1 MKAHKTVT
9 TALVGATVGAVLAAG
24 AGVAIAQSVADSGT
38 AATAEIE
45 ETLLFILEEER
56 MARDLYDALG
66 EAHDGL
72 SPFTQIERSE
82 QQHYD
87 AVAKLVTLK
96 DGTLPEEG
104 SPGVYQADGLQTM
117 YDDWLGRGLTSPEA
131 AFQVG
136 VELETADIA
145 NLRSTI
151 EEIDDADVD
160 RVMSHLL
167 RASEH
172 HLQAFEAA
180 AAGDL
185 PELTDM
191 GGHRRGPGGKGPRGQ
206 GVRGHGMA
214 EDGGR
219 MGPGA
224 GPGERGHG
232 SGQRGMGRGMGPGT
246 GDCPAVQSE
255 D

>member
-1 MKAHKTVT
+1 MKTRKTVT
-9 TALVGATVGAVLAAG
+9 TAAVGATVGAVLAAG
-24 AGVAIAQSVADSGT
+24 AGVAIAQSDDDSGT
-38 AATAEIE
+38 TATTEIE
-45 ETLLFILEEER
+45 ETLLFTLEEER

-72 SPFTQIERSE
+72 SPFTQIQRSE

-87 AVAKLVTLK
+87 AVAKLVTFK
-96 DGTLPEEG
+96 EGTVPEEG
-104 SPGVYQADGLQTM
+104 TPGVYQDDGLQTM
-117 YDDWLGRGLTSPEA
+117 YDDWLERGLTSPEA
-131 AFQVG
+131 AFEVG

-145 NLRSTI
+145 DLRSTI

-160 RVMSHLL
+160 RVMGHLL
-167 RASEH
+167 SASEH

-180 AAGDL
+180 AAGEL

-191 GGHRRGPGGKGPRGQ
+191 GGHRGGPGADGMRGQGPRG
-206 GVRGHGMA
+206 HGPA

-232 SGQRGMGRGMGPGT
+232 SGQPGMGRGMGPGT